1 MSALMRLQVMSIHG
15 IFFDGKAQ
23 AVIIP
28 CDDGDREIMAHHEDM
43 IFAIYDGELRI
54 QDENG
59 EWTHAVIS
67 IGSCQVANNRVIIM
81 SNTVERPEEIDVSR
95 AQEALDMAREKIRQK
110 NSIKEYNISQAT
122 MARALSRIKT
132 ASKYNS

>member
-1 MSALMRLQVMSIHG
+1 
-15 IFFDGKAQ
+15 
-23 AVIIP
+23 
-28 CDDGDREIMAHHEDM
+28 
-43 IFAIYDGELRI
+43 
-54 QDENG
+54 
-59 EWTHAVIS
+59 
-67 IGSCQVANNRVIIM
+67 M